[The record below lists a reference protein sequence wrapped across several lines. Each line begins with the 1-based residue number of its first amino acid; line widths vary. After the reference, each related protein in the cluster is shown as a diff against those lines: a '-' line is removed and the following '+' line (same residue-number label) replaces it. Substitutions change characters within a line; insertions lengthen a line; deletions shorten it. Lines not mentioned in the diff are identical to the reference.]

1 MPAIREGARALRK
14 RERSVLKLRSTF
26 PFLCKD
32 LHKKGKIEK
41 FHQKADQFIE
51 EIRVAHVHSLEELN
65 RKWKIFLDQEYQKEA
80 RSGSREYY
88 ESYGVRVPSARISP
102 EQEWRGLR
110 LKSLVFLS

>member
-1 MPAIREGARALRK
+1 M
-14 RERSVLKLRSTF
+14 RSTF
-26 PFLCKD
+26 PLLCKD
-32 LHKKGKIEK
+32 LYKKGKIKK
-41 FHQKADQFIE
+41 FHQKAEHFIE
-51 EIRVAHVHSLEELN
+51 EIRVAHVHLLEELN